1 MFVVFLWVHKAIWSQ
16 AVKVNAEILSSLYRG
31 TFENGCLWFF
41 QDRRSYQSYFSRWI
55 LRFRWNFW
63 KGQHQLRTWHFDQS
77 DSSGS
82 EQSEDTL
89 PHPRVIRSAGRRKNT
104 SSADNVFNWQFYED
118 FNPFESVWLLEYNRL
133 MTSSQLTFLYIFSG
147 WSTWPYCS
155 RNKQICW
162 TVFW

>member
-1 MFVVFLWVHKAIWSQ
+1 MATCDSFRTEEVIKAISQ
-16 AVKVNAEILSSLYRG
+16 DEYSDLDEISDKGSTSSEHG
-31 TFENGCLWFF
+31 
-41 QDRRSYQSYFSRWI
+41 D
-55 LRFRWNFW
+55 
-63 KGQHQLRTWHFDQS
+63 FDQS

-89 PHPRVIRSAGRRKNT
+89 PQPRVIHPAGKRKNT

-147 WSTWPYCS
+147 
-155 RNKQICW
+155 
-162 TVFW
+162 